1 MWRKQNSVCVC
12 VCVCGGTIIQKK
24 KYTRDR
30 QLPESLADSRQL
42 SSDRRTGGLCLRLDD
57 KNWLFAINDEVR
69 SKERRLK
76 DKEKKNES
84 GGERDQTVSITNQ
97 FAIASVPHLTVCYA
111 CYCKPIIGNQSN
123 ISLPVNQLWSDCRYR
138 VWACFEI
145 KDQCPRSSS

>member
-1 MWRKQNSVCVC
+1 M
-12 VCVCGGTIIQKK
+12 CGGGGDNHQKI

-42 SSDRRTGGLCLRLDD
+42 SSDRRTGGLCLRQDD

-84 GGERDQTVSITNQ
+84 EGGGGERSDSLDNKSICHC
-97 FAIASVPHLTVCYA
+97 ICSP
-111 CYCKPIIGNQSN
+111 
-123 ISLPVNQLWSDCRYR
+123 
-138 VWACFEI
+138 
-145 KDQCPRSSS
+145 PRSMLRVLLQADYW

>member
-1 MWRKQNSVCVC
+1 MSHSDRHECGESKIAS
-12 VCVCGGTIIQKK
+12 VCGGGNHQKI

-42 SSDRRTGGLCLRLDD
+42 SSDRRTGGLCLRQDD

-84 GGERDQTVSITNQ
+84 EGGGERDQTVSITNQ
-97 FAIASVPHLTVCYA
+97 FAIASVPHLAVCCA
-111 CYCKPIIGNQSN
+111 CYRKPIIGNQSN
-123 ISLPVNQLWSDCRYR
+123 ISLPVNESRSDCRYR
-138 VWACFEI
+138 GLGLFR
-145 KDQCPRSSS
+145 D